1 MMKTR
6 TTAVA
11 SLLACVLA
19 AAAAT
24 PAVAWERHGEGHYG
38 RGGYYGGGPVW
49 GLANLVVGTVAA
61 VVTAPIAIVAAIAQA
76 PRYYG
81 PGPAYAGPPADS
93 GYYGAPAYDDDE
105 PPVAPDYAPAPAYYA
120 PPAVSYYARPAP
132 AYYAPPVVVP
142 YYGPRRAHYAPRAAY
157 YPDPRARYYA
167 PAPFAGYDRR

>member
-19 AAAAT
+19 AGAAT
-24 PAVAWERHGEGHYG
+24 PAVAWERHGGGHYG
-38 RGGYYGGGPVW
+38 RGGYYGGGPIW

-93 GYYGAPAYDDDE
+93 GYYGAPA
-105 PPVAPDYAPAPAYYA
+105 APAYYGE
-120 PPAVSYYARPAP
+120 PPASA
-132 AYYAPPVVVP
+132 
-142 YYGPRRAHYAPRAAY
+142 
-157 YPDPRARYYA
+157 
-167 PAPFAGYDRR
+167 